1 MNNSRGGRKFSL
13 GKRSHTRAHAVAD
26 FLSGASDS
34 NLEPFEY
41 FFFKQISNVFG
52 ARVFKLLA
60 SFPSFSA
67 GDSLEMTEQDYRPVT
82 ETNARHTNRET
93 NSNKKIHRAT

>member
-1 MNNSRGGRKFSL
+1 MFL
-13 GKRSHTRAHAVAD
+13 G
-26 FLSGASDS
+26 
-34 NLEPFEY
+34 P
-41 FFFKQISNVFG
+41 
-52 ARVFKLLA
+52 VFKLLA

>member
-1 MNNSRGGRKFSL
+1 MFL
-13 GKRSHTRAHAVAD
+13 G
-26 FLSGASDS
+26 
-34 NLEPFEY
+34 P
-41 FFFKQISNVFG
+41 
-52 ARVFKLLA
+52 VFKLLA

-93 NSNKKIHRAT
+93 NSNKKSTGRRDCKNRFWFTQFQCPCHYTILFLIHFKIIFKNDSDEICFF